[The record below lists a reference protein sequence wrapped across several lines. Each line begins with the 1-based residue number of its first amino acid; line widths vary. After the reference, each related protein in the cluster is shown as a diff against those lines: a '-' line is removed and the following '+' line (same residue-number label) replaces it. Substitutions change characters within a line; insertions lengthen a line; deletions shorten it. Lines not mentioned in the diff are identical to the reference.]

1 MGRHPKE
8 QHNPEPTPPVNPAS
22 IKPDREAALLGSY
35 VVFRKDVKTSKGT
48 IPSGSTGI
56 LVSDAKGLCLQGEVA
71 VRLQNFPYKDYIAVK
86 RELVEILRTVRVKR
100 SPR

>member
-8 QHNPEPTPPVNPAS
+8 QPQPDPTPPVNPAS

-35 VVFRKDVKTSKGT
+35 VVFRKDVKTPKGT

-56 LVSDAKGLCLQGEVA
+56 LVADSMGLCQQDEVA

-86 RELVEILRTVRVKR
+86 REFVEILRTIRVKR
-100 SPR
+100 SSR